1 MGRGKRYDA
10 AREKIDRDQTYG
22 LSEAVA
28 LLKESAT
35 AKFDEGG
42 DIAVRLGVDPRQP
55 DQAIRGT
62 VDLPHGTGKTSR
74 VIAFADGEQAREA
87 LEAGAVAAGDD
98 DLVERV
104 AGGWLEFDAAV
115 ATPQM
120 MPRISRPLGRVLG
133 PRGLMPNPRAGT
145 IGTELGNLVRAIQ
158 GGRIDFRVDR
168 ASIVHA
174 PVGRASFSEDQLVEN
189 VRTVVDTLVR
199 ARPASAKGQYLRTV
213 ALSPTMGPGVRVD
226 PSAFAAAAAV
236 G

>member
-1 MGRGKRYDA
+1 MKRGKRYDTA
-10 AREKIDRDQTYG
+10 SETIDRDQTYG
-22 LSEAVA
+22 LDDAIA
-28 LLKESAT
+28 LLKSAAT
-35 AKFDEGG
+35 AKFDEGV

-62 VDLPHGTGKTSR
+62 VDLPHGTGKTAR

-145 IGTELGNLVRAIQ
+145 IGTELGSLVRAIQ
-158 GGRIDFRVDR
+158 GGRIDYRVDR
-168 ASIVHA
+168 TSIVHA
-174 PVGRASFSEDQLVEN
+174 PVGRASFDAAQISDN
-189 VRTVVDTLVR
+189 VRTLLDTLVR
-199 ARPASAKGQYLRTV
+199 ARPASARGQYLRSI

-226 PSAFAAAAAV
+226 PSVFMSA
-236 G
+236 

>member
-35 AKFDEGG
+35 AKFDEGV
-42 DIAVRLGVDPRQP
+42 DIAVRLGVAPRQP

-62 VDLPHGTGKTSR
+62 VDLPHGTGKTAR

>member
-1 MGRGKRYDA
+1 MKRGKRYDN
-10 AREKIDRDQTYG
+10 ARDGIDRDQTYG
-22 LSEAVA
+22 LDEAIEM
-28 LLKESAT
+28 LKKAAT
-35 AKFDEGG
+35 AKFDESV
-42 DIAVRLGVDPRQP
+42 DIAIRLGVDPRQP

-62 VDLPHGTGKTSR
+62 VDLPHGTGKTAR

-87 LEAGAVAAGDD
+87 LEAGAIAAGDD
-98 DLVERV
+98 DLVQRV

-145 IGTELGNLVRAIQ
+145 IGTDLGALVRAIQ

-168 ASIVHA
+168 SSVVHA
-174 PVGRASFSEDQLVEN
+174 PVGRASFEDAQISEN
-189 VRTVVDTLVR
+189 VHALLDTLVR
-199 ARPASAKGQYLRTV
+199 ARPASARGQYLRSI

-226 PSAFAAAAAV
+226 PSAFMSA
-236 G
+236 

>member
-35 AKFDEGG
+35 AKFDEGV

-62 VDLPHGTGKTSR
+62 VDLPHGTGKTAR

>member
-1 MGRGKRYDA
+1 MGRGKRYDT

-22 LSEAVA
+22 LSEAVG

-35 AKFDEGG
+35 AKFDEGV

-55 DQAIRGT
+55 DQMIRGT
-62 VDLPHGTGKTSR
+62 VDLPHGTGKTAR
-74 VIAFADGEQAREA
+74 VIAFAEGEQAREA
-87 LEAGAVAAGDD
+87 LEAGAVAAGAD

-145 IGTELGNLVRAIQ
+145 IGADLGNLVRAIQ

-168 ASIVHA
+168 CSIVHA
-174 PVGRASFSEDQLVEN
+174 PVGRASFSEDHIIEN

-213 ALSPTMGPGVRVD
+213 ALSPTMGPCVRVD
-226 PSAFAAAAAV
+226 PSAFITA
-236 G
+236 

>member
-1 MGRGKRYDA
+1 MKRGKRYDS
-10 AREKIDRDQTYG
+10 ARDSIDRDQTYG
-22 LSEAVA
+22 LDEAIE
-28 LLKESAT
+28 LLKKAAT
-35 AKFDEGG
+35 AKFDESV
-42 DIAVRLGVDPRQP
+42 DIAIRLGVDPRQP

-62 VDLPHGTGKTSR
+62 VDLPHGTGKTAR

-87 LEAGAVAAGDD
+87 LEAGAIAAGDD

-145 IGTELGNLVRAIQ
+145 IGTDLGALVRAIQ

-168 ASIVHA
+168 SSIVHA
-174 PVGRASFSEDQLVEN
+174 PVGRASFEDTQISEN
-189 VRTVVDTLVR
+189 VHAILDTLVR
-199 ARPASAKGQYLRTV
+199 ARPASARGQYLRTI
-213 ALSPTMGPGVRVD
+213 ALSPTMGPCVRVD
-226 PSAFAAAAAV
+226 PSAFMTT
-236 G
+236 

>member
-1 MGRGKRYDA
+1 MKRGKRYDN
-10 AREKIDRDQTYG
+10 AREGIDRDQTYALDDAIG
-22 LSEAVA
+22 LMKKA
-28 LLKESAT
+28 AT
-35 AKFDEGG
+35 AKFDEGV
-42 DIAVRLGVDPRQP
+42 DIAIRLGVDPRQP

-62 VDLPHGTGKTSR
+62 VDLPHGTGKTAR

-133 PRGLMPNPRAGT
+133 PRGLMPNPRTGT
-145 IGTELGNLVRAIQ
+145 IGTELGSLVRAIQ
-158 GGRIDFRVDR
+158 GGRIDYRVDR
-168 ASIVHA
+168 TSIVHA
-174 PVGRASFSEDQLVEN
+174 PVGRASFEDAQLSEN
-189 VRTVVDTLVR
+189 VRALVDTLVR
-199 ARPASAKGQYLRTV
+199 ARPASARGQYLRSI

-226 PSAFAAAAAV
+226 PSAFMAV
-236 G
+236 

>member
-1 MGRGKRYDA
+1 MGRGKRYDT

-35 AKFDEGG
+35 AKFDEGV

-62 VDLPHGTGKTSR
+62 VDLPHGTGKTAR

-226 PSAFAAAAAV
+226 PSAFAVAAAV